1 MLIAVYPS
9 FKTGTTTIIS
19 PLLENVP
26 RNQFY
31 LNEEF
36 INPEC
41 LVMSTSRVAVGGM
54 TSGTMITYWIIQ
66 LTYKISSNLQIR
78 KRRQN
83 FKAILIFSLSV
94 ENIILYFLLR
104 SDIVKISLWTSKG
117 TYTP

>member
-41 LVMSTSRVAVGGM
+41 LVMNTSRVAVVGM
-54 TSGTMITYWIIQ
+54 TSGTMITCWIIQ
-66 LTYKISSNLQIR
+66 LTYKISFNLQIR

-83 FKAILIFSLSV
+83 FKAILISLSV